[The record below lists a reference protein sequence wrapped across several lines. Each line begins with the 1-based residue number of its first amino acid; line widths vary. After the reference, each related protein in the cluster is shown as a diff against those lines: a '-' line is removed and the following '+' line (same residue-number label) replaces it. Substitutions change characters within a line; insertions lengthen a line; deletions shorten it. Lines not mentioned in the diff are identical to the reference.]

1 MAAARPLA
9 SAASAEPQSGTG
21 TASAVEA
28 NVETQNVARPNLIGT
43 WIYSAP
49 GARISP
55 ADQYPAEYIELL
67 LTEHDSMLW
76 GRYRARYKV
85 PDRAM
90 SPEVEFFFEG
100 SPAGERRYVW
110 RGNGG
115 GAGEVL
121 K

>member
-1 MAAARPLA
+1 
-9 SAASAEPQSGTG
+9 
-21 TASAVEA
+21 
-28 NVETQNVARPNLIGT
+28 
-43 WIYSAP
+43 
-49 GARISP
+49 
-55 ADQYPAEYIELL
+55 
-67 LTEHDSMLW
+67 
-76 GRYRARYKV
+76 
-85 PDRAM
+85 M